1 MRRSARSVSWGFQRA
16 QPVDQINANSLIRSD
31 QMGSGVMA
39 GIIILQ
45 SGLSGPGWVNG
56 LDEAQSIVLS
66 FRTPHRIGRVGGGS
80 EPPEGFLGTQIISVL
95 GVQGFA
101 TYRLPLDLLAPAD
114 TVEATRSESVTLSA
128 TCDTKAAQ

>member
-1 MRRSARSVSWGFQRA
+1 M
-16 QPVDQINANSLIRSD
+16 DQINANSLIRSD

-80 EPPEGFLGTQIISVL
+80 EPLGGVFGNTNHFSFGGSGLCYLQATTGFIS
-95 GVQGFA
+95 
-101 TYRLPLDLLAPAD
+101 T
-114 TVEATRSESVTLSA
+114 S
-128 TCDTKAAQ
+128 